1 MVSVRVSTHAQLG
14 LIPGNSRKISFPKV
28 PGNFWGFLCTEKRKL
43 RIFTQFSPTFLDFSF
58 AFKSNFIVKKDNIQV
73 KNHCN
78 SSKNCIFSQKRMFS
92 NIYIVIPGTVVKIL
106 GIPFP
111 GMEIF
116 REFTN
121 PIKYQICINYQIS
134 NL

>member
-58 AFKSNFIVKKDNIQV
+58 ALKSNFIVKKDEIQV

-78 SSKNCIFSQKRMFS
+78 SSKNCIFSQNRMFS
-92 NIYIVIPGTVVKIL
+92 NIYIVIPANGSQNFGNSRSREWRISGNLPTLGPIL
-106 GIPFP
+106 KRSMIRG
-111 GMEIF
+111 
-116 REFTN
+116 
-121 PIKYQICINYQIS
+121 YD
-134 NL
+134 